1 MVLSSVIFGLIH
13 LTNLLSGAP
22 FGATILQILN
32 AFGMGMFLCAVF
44 LCSGSLWPGIIIHTL
59 FDTFA
64 FLDVPN
70 IAEGGHI
77 ATDYSFSWTD
87 LIVFAFIAVSIA
99 AGLYLVRP
107 GVRAEITALRNRK
120 WNRSSD

>member
-32 AFGMGMFLCAVF
+32 VFGMGMFLCAVF
-44 LCSGSLWPGIIIHTL
+44 LRSGSLWPGIIIHTL

-70 IAEGGHI
+70 IAEGGLI

-99 AGLYLVRP
+99 AGLYPVRP
-107 GVRAEITALRNRK
+107 DVRAEITALRNRK